1 MDGIGIKS
9 KDRVKAY
16 GEVFTPDSIVNDM
29 LNLVDEE
36 FVGISDDEYISKTIL
51 EPACG
56 DGQFLVRILFRK
68 LDKVKNYNQEDRYY
82 YLMKAISTIYGVDI
96 QEDNV
101 EQAKERMFNI
111 ILGGKVGTF
120 DLNDEIKYIQIN
132 LGIQFT
138 DEMKLAIKTI
148 LDNNIIHGNTLEPE
162 SIEFISYHFNDSTRK
177 VSIARSLLSNL
188 DIEYGATD
196 EVNPESISNIIVD
209 EEILDW

>member
-96 QEDNV
+96 QEDNA
-101 EQAKERMFNI
+101 AKKTVNKMME
-111 ILGGKVGTF
+111 GTF